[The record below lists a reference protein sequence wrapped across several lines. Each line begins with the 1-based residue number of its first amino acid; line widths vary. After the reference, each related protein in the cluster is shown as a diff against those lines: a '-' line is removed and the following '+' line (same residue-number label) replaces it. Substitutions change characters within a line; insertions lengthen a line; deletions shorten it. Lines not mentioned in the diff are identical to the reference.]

1 MKLKVVGLPV
11 PRIEGPEKVGGKTVY
26 TADVQLAGMIW
37 GRCLR
42 SPYAHARIL
51 RVNTAKAKR
60 VKGVVTILSGEELPP
75 HRVGLSLQDTP
86 LLARG
91 KVRFMGEKVVAVAAE
106 NLDAAD
112 EALALVEVDY
122 EELPGVF
129 DPVKAMA
136 AGAPLV
142 HEDLPSYKGFHPPPE
157 TLPNVFAIQNWT
169 AGNVAAGLE
178 EADLVLEHT
187 FKTGLAHQAYLEP
200 HAVVVAVD
208 GSDRVDIWASCKAPF
223 RVKSHLARQLEIPKD
238 QIHVHVVAVGGDF
251 GGKGALMDIPI
262 CYQLAKATRRP
273 VKMVMTYHEEL
284 TAGDPRHSSVIR
296 IKSGV
301 KKNGTLLAREAE
313 VIFNS
318 GAYASFKPGEVPN
331 LGGATHATGVYRI
344 PNYAIRS
351 YGIYTNG
358 VPCGYY
364 RAPGQP
370 QTVFATES
378 HTDLLARAI
387 GMDPLEFRLKNL
399 IQSGDKIAGGRAVD
413 KVRCRETLL
422 AAAKKAGW
430 GKKAKNSGLGIGVSF
445 RHVGGSGL
453 ANAEISAS
461 PDGKIA
467 ILTAVPD
474 IGTGTH
480 TLLQQIAAEVLT
492 IPSGDVRAEIGDTD
506 TFESDAAPGGSK
518 ITNMSGHAVLSA
530 AREMR
535 TRLISVAAA
544 MLRVSAGDVK
554 LDKGRFSAAGG
565 GKKFLSFAEVCRRA
579 AGSGEV
585 RIRKSYEVTARSP
598 VAAFVVQ
605 IAEVEV
611 DAETG
616 RLNVKR
622 MVTAHDV
629 GAVINPLSH
638 QGQIEGG
645 LVQGL
650 GYAVMEEVVTEN
662 GKVLTTN
669 LGDYRIPTIGDVPP
683 LETVLIEDPTGPGPF
698 AAKQIGENGIVATAA
713 AIANAL
719 DDAVGVRI
727 YDLPLSAEK
736 IYFALKRSR
745 SAAASSLPFD
755 FAQGGE
761 LVEPRSESQISN
773 LR

>member
-1 MKLKVVGLPV
+1 ML
-11 PRIEGPEKVGGKTVY
+11 
-26 TADVQLAGMIW
+26 W

-51 RVNTAKAKR
+51 RVNTDKAKK
-60 VKGVVTILSGEELPP
+60 VKGVVTILTGADLPP
-75 HRVGLSLQDTP
+75 FRVGLSLQDTP
-86 LLARG
+86 LLAQK
-91 KVRFMGEKVVAVAAE
+91 KVRFMGEKVAAVAAE
-106 NLDAAD
+106 NLEAAD
-112 EALALVEVDY
+112 EALSLVEVEY

-129 DPVKAMA
+129 DPRKAMA

-142 HEDLPSYKGFHPPPE
+142 HEELPSYKGFHAPPE
-157 TLPNVFAIQNWT
+157 TLPNVFAIQNW
-169 AGNVAAGLE
+169 AAGDAAAGFK

-187 FKTGLAHQAYLEP
+187 FTTGLAHQAYLEP
-200 HAVVVAVD
+200 HSVVVAVD
-208 GSDRVDIWASCKAPF
+208 GAERIDIWASCKAPF
-223 RVKSHLARQLEIPKD
+223 RVKSHLAKQLEIPKEK
-238 QIHVHVVAVGGDF
+238 IRVHVVAIGGDF

-262 CYQLAKATRRP
+262 CYELAKATRRP

-301 KKNGTLLAREAE
+301 KKDGTIVARDAE

-331 LGGATHATGVYRI
+331 LGGATHVTGVYRI
-344 PNYAIRS
+344 PNYSIRS
-351 YGIYTNG
+351 YGVYTNG

-370 QTVFATES
+370 QAVFAAES
-378 HTDLLARAI
+378 HTDLLAKAI
-387 GMDPLEFRLKNL
+387 GMEPLRFRLKNL
-399 IQSGDKIAGGRAVD
+399 LREGDKLAGGRAIE
-413 KVRCRETLL
+413 KMRCRETLL
-422 AAAKKAGW
+422 AAAKKIGW
-430 GKKAKNSGLGIGVSF
+430 SKKAGKNVGRGIGVSF
-445 RHVGGSGL
+445 RHVGGSGI
-453 ANAEISAS
+453 ANAEIAASA
-461 PDGKIA
+461 DGKIA

-492 IPSGDVRAEIGDTD
+492 IPAADVRAEIGDTE

-518 ITNMSGHAVLSA
+518 ITNMSGHAVLA
-530 AREMR
+530 AAEQMRE
-535 TRLISVAAA
+535 RLIAVAAT
-544 MLRVSAGDVK
+544 SIFGCDAGDVK
-554 LDKGRFSAAGG
+554 LAKGRFSAARG
-565 GKKFLSFAEVCRRA
+565 GKKSLSFAEVCRRA
-579 AGSGEV
+579 ADGNGEL
-585 RIRKSYEVTARSP
+585 RIRHSYEVKGRSP

-611 DAETG
+611 DGDTG
-616 RLNVKR
+616 QLRVTR

-629 GAVINPLSH
+629 GTVINPLTH

-662 GKVLTTN
+662 GKVMTTN
-669 LGDYRIPTIGDVPP
+669 LGDYRIPCIADIPS
-683 LETVLIEDPTGPGPF
+683 LDTVLIEDPTGPGPF
-698 AAKQIGENGIVATAA
+698 AAKQIGENGIIATAG

-727 YDLPLSAEK
+727 LDLPLSAEK
-736 IYFALKRSR
+736 IYFALKSSSK
-745 SAAASSLPFD
+745 SAA
-755 FAQGGE
+755 
-761 LVEPRSESQISN
+761 
-773 LR
+773 

>member
-1 MKLKVVGLPV
+1 MKLNIVGRPLG
-11 PRIEGPEKVGGKTVY
+11 RIEGPDKVGGKTLY
-26 TADVQLAGMIW
+26 TADVKLPGMLW

-51 RVNTAKAKR
+51 GVNTDKAKK
-60 VKGVVTILSGEELPP
+60 VKGVVSVLTAGDVSPF
-75 HRVGLSLQDTP
+75 RVGLSLQDTP
-86 LLARG
+86 VLARG
-91 KVRFMGEKVVAVAAE
+91 KVRFMGEKVAAVAAE
-106 NLDAAD
+106 NLEAAE
-112 EALALVEVDY
+112 EALSLIEVDY

-129 DPVKAMA
+129 DPRRAMA

-142 HEDLPSYKGFHPPPE
+142 HEELSSYKGFHPPPE
-157 TLPNVFAIQNWT
+157 TLPNVFAIQNW
-169 AGNVAAGLE
+169 AAGDIAAGFK
-178 EADLVLEHT
+178 EADLVIEHT

-200 HAVVVAVD
+200 HAVVAAVD
-208 GSDRVDIWASCKAPF
+208 GSNRIDIWASCKAPF
-223 RVKSHLARQLEIPKD
+223 RVKSHLARQLEIPKE
-238 QIHVHVVAVGGDF
+238 QIRVHVVAVGGDF

-262 CYQLAKATRRP
+262 CYELARATRRP

-296 IKSGV
+296 IKSGL
-301 KKNGTLLAREAE
+301 KKDGTIVAREAE

-331 LGGATHATGVYRI
+331 LGGATHVTGVYRI
-344 PNYAIRS
+344 ANYSIRS
-351 YGIYTNG
+351 YGVYTNG

-370 QTVFATES
+370 QAVFAAES
-378 HTDLLARAI
+378 HTDLLAKAV

-399 IQSGDKIAGGRAVD
+399 LREGDKLAGGRAIE
-413 KVRCRETLL
+413 KLRCRETLL
-422 AAAKKAGW
+422 AAAKKIGW
-430 GKKAKNSGLGIGVSF
+430 KKKAGKNIGRGIGISF

-492 IPSGDVRAEIGDTD
+492 IPPADVRAEIGDTE
-506 TFESDAAPGGSK
+506 TFENDASPGGSK
-518 ITNMSGHAVLSA
+518 ITNMSGHAVLA
-530 AREMR
+530 AAEELRE
-535 TRLISVAAA
+535 RLISIAAS
-544 MLRVSAGDVK
+544 MLACGAGDVK
-554 LDKGRFSAAGG
+554 LVKGRFSTARGA
-565 GKKFLSFAEVCRRA
+565 KKSLSFAAVCRRA
-579 AGSGEV
+579 ADGNGEL
-585 RIRKSYEVTARSP
+585 RIRHCYEAKGRSP

-605 IAEVEV
+605 IAEVRV
-611 DAETG
+611 DGETG
-616 RLNVKR
+616 QLKVKR

-629 GAVINPLSH
+629 GTVINPLTH

-650 GYAVMEEVVTEN
+650 GYAVMEEVVTEQ
-662 GKVLTTN
+662 GKVLTAN
-669 LGDYRIPTIGDVPP
+669 FGDYRIPCIADIPS

-698 AAKQIGENGIVATAA
+698 AAKQIGENGIIATAG

-727 YDLPLSAEK
+727 FELPLTAEK
-736 IYFALKRSR
+736 IYFALKSAK
-745 SAAASSLPFD
+745 SAA
-755 FAQGGE
+755 
-761 LVEPRSESQISN
+761 
-773 LR
+773 